1 MALKYSCPDSNSMC
15 FTQHINLL
23 FSYQLSVIS
32 YQRGHFRS
40 NQSAFI
46 F

>member
-1 MALKYSCPDSNSMC
+1 MALWLKFESCGLELGGD
-15 FTQHINLL
+15 TNLL